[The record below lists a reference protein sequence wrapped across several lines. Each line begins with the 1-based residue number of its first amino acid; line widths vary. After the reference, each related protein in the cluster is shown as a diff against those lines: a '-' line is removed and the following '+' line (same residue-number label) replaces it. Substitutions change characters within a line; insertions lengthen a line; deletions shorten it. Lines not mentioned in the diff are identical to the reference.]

1 MDCQAFPFASHINV
15 VIIINFFFSEIAS
28 MLIKKINF
36 SCYSFSVGLFKSVT
50 AARIQVFL
58 ALISNGL
65 SLYLAYLLYFVLED
79 FCVVCVSTYIVNI
92 AIIILAINR
101 YEVISR
107 EANNSPKK
115 SDAAANTKKTK

>member
-1 MDCQAFPFASHINV
+1 M
-15 VIIINFFFSEIAS
+15 
-28 MLIKKINF
+28 
-36 SCYSFSVGLFKSVT
+36 T

-115 SDAAANTKKTK
+115 FEAAAKTKKTK